1 MDERGTGQV
10 AEAVWRAL
18 EAGDWDT
25 AAGLLHEDFVQ
36 EWPQSGER
44 IVGRDNAIAI
54 NQNFPGGLPT
64 MRFRRTLADADLA
77 VLELELTYADGSRY
91 LGELLRHHRPAG
103 AGVDTGSPQFRN
115 AVAPLNQPSA
125 DLTPQVHAAATQ
137 ASTAAFHLAMLVAAG
152 LLMAG
157 AAVNGLG
164 IRNPAPAGRHLGPGA
179 EQPPPGSGSGTP
191 SGPIQVAP
199 QEYTNQQPQADPTD
213 YLRASRVWPWP
224 YRGAWRGGT
233 A

>member
-1 MDERGTGQV
+1 MEERDAPQV

-64 MRFRRTLADADLA
+64 MRFRRTLTGGDLT

-91 LGELLRHHRPAG
+91 LGVSVIELRDG
-103 AGVDTGSPQFRN
+103 K
-115 AVAPLNQPSA
+115 VAKETDYFAQPF
-125 DLTPQVHAAATQ
+125 Q
-137 ASTAAFHLAMLVAAG
+137 
-152 LLMAG
+152 
-157 AAVNGLG
+157 
-164 IRNPAPAGRHLGPGA
+164 
-179 EQPPPGSGSGTP
+179 
-191 SGPIQVAP
+191 AP
-199 QEYTNQQPQADPTD
+199 QW
-213 YLRASRVWPWP
+213 RAQWVERM
-224 YRGAWRGGT
+224 
-233 A
+233 